1 MPIFEYECPG
11 NHEGLPAKTKVER
24 ITFGSIEKGPPVCID
39 CGAIMRQVE
48 FSIPAKRNPEHGV
61 QK

>member
-1 MPIFEYECPG
+1 MAIFEYECVKCC
-11 NHEGLPAKTKVER
+11 AKVER
-24 ITFGSIEKGPPVCID
+24 YVYGSINKPAPMCE
-39 CGAIMRQVE
+39 CGNQMELVE